1 MRHITV
7 IGPEELTFLF
17 NLNNLNKSL
26 NKRLSTVDW
35 AEVRRSFPKFKKWT
49 GSFYKKPNGVNQA
62 ENVVGEIFMG
72 SIAFS
77 SRRNAFLEETLE
89 GPFEGIKPEHT
100 RRAYLDSVEWTHCKR
115 QRCYS
120 EEDLFLFHIVLLM
133 NAVWTLSSAILS
145 L

>member
-1 MRHITV
+1 MIPLKVLKLTVFDHQPSMRHITV

-17 NLNNLNKSL
+17 NLNNL

-62 ENVVGEIFMG
+62 ETVVGEIFMG

-89 GPFEGIKPEHT
+89 GPFEGIKPEHN
-100 RRAYLDSVEWTHCKR
+100 LKS
-115 QRCYS
+115 
-120 EEDLFLFHIVLLM
+120 IPG
-133 NAVWTLSSAILS
+133 
-145 L
+145 